1 MSQTGFWRYETRLM
15 AVLCLTFGFVFF
27 DRNAMSYLGP
37 YVQKDLNLSYTEISS
52 LSSALSFAFAL
63 SALGVGYLSDRT
75 GKRKSIL
82 LVTVVIFS
90 LCSALSG
97 VAGSFTIL
105 FLSRMLMGT
114 AEGGV
119 LPISQSLIA
128 LESDEKRRGLN
139 AGVMQNLGSN
149 LIGSSLAPIVLI
161 ALAEAYHWR
170 VAFYVA
176 AIPGLICALLI
187 WKFVREPTTHAIAP
201 ATAGA
206 GPVDDGEKMTVLQM
220 FRYRNIIIC
229 AAMCCF
235 MVAWMVLGWVFL
247 PLVYEN
253 YLHIP
258 ATPASW
264 LMALLG
270 ISAAV
275 FAFVVPG
282 LSDKLGR
289 KPVVVVF
296 SLIGVL
302 YPLAVLFYTGSPVVL
317 GIVIFI
323 GWSASGVFPIFMAT
337 IPSETIP
344 VKYVATSLG
353 LIVGVG
359 EVVGGAFGPPIAG
372 KLADVY
378 GLQAPMYMAMVCAV
392 AGALLALG
400 LKETAPVKVG
410 SRKLAPA

>member
-1 MSQTGFWRYETRLM
+1 MTQTGFWRYETRLM

-37 YVQKDLNLSYTEISS
+37 FVQKDLNLTYTQLSS

-63 SALGVGYLSDRT
+63 SALGIGFLSDRT

-82 LVTVVIFS
+82 VITVVIFS

-97 VAGSFTIL
+97 VATSFAIL
-105 FLSRMLMGT
+105 FMSRMLMGL

-128 LESDEKRRGLN
+128 LESDPKRRGLN

-149 LIGSSLAPIVLI
+149 LIGSSIAPIVLVAI
-161 ALAEAYHWR
+161 ATTYHWR
-170 VAFYVA
+170 TAFYVA
-176 AIPGLICALLI
+176 AIPGLICAFLV
-187 WKFVREPTTHAIAP
+187 WKFVREPKTHAIAP
-201 ATAGA
+201 VET
-206 GPVDDGEKMTVLQM
+206 PVADNGDRMSVLAM
-220 FRYRNIIIC
+220 FRYRNIVLC

-235 MVAWMVLGWVFL
+235 MVAWMVLGWIFL

-258 ATPASW
+258 AREASW

-275 FAFVVPG
+275 FAFIVPG

-289 KPVVVVF
+289 KPVVIVF

-302 YPLAVLFYTGSPVVL
+302 YPLAVLHYTGSAVVL
-317 GIVIFI
+317 GTIIFI

-372 KLADVY
+372 KLADLY

-392 AGALLALG
+392 MGAVLALG
-400 LKETAPVKVG
+400 LKETAPIKVG
-410 SRKLAPA
+410 ARKLAPA

>member
-1 MSQTGFWRYETRLM
+1 MSQNGPWRYETRLM

-37 YVQKDLNLSYTEISS
+37 FVQKDLDLSYTQISS

-63 SALGVGYLSDRT
+63 AALGVGYLSDRT

-82 LVTVVIFS
+82 LVTVVVFS
-90 LCSALSG
+90 LCSAFSG
-97 VAGSFTIL
+97 IASGFAIL
-105 FLSRMLMGT
+105 FLSRMLMGL
-114 AEGGV
+114 AEGGI

-149 LIGSSLAPIVLI
+149 LIGSSIAPVVLVAI
-161 ALAEAYHWR
+161 ANAYHWR
-170 VAFYVA
+170 VAFYIA
-176 AIPGLICALLI
+176 AIPGLICAFLV
-187 WKFVREPTTHAIAP
+187 WKFVREPQVHAIAP
-201 ATAGA
+201 AAITAKPG
-206 GPVDDGEKMTVLQM
+206 VDEDKMTVLQM
-220 FRYRNIIIC
+220 FGYRNIILC

-258 ATPASW
+258 SQHASW

-275 FAFVVPG
+275 FAFIVPG

-289 KPVVVVF
+289 KPVVIVF

-302 YPLAVLFYTGSPVVL
+302 YPLAVLNYTGSAVL
-317 GIVIFI
+317 LGTIIFI

-353 LIVGVG
+353 LIVGIG
-359 EVVGGAFGPPIAG
+359 EVVGGAFGPVLAG
-372 KLADVY
+372 NLADRY
-378 GLQAPMYMAMVCAV
+378 GLQAPMYMAIVCAAV
-392 AGALLALG
+392 SGVIALG
-400 LKETAPVKVG
+400 LKETAPIKVG
-410 SRKLAPA
+410 ASKLAPA

>member
-1 MSQTGFWRYETRLM
+1 MRYETRLM

-37 YVQKDLNLSYTEISS
+37 FVQKDLNLSYTQLSA

-63 SALGVGYLSDRT
+63 SALAIGYLSDRT

-82 LVTVVIFS
+82 LITVVVFS

-97 VAGSFTIL
+97 VATSFAVL
-105 FLSRMLMGT
+105 FLSRMLMGL

-128 LESDEKRRGLN
+128 LESDERRRGLN

-149 LIGSSLAPIVLI
+149 LIGSSLAPIVLVAI
-161 ALAEAYHWR
+161 ATAYHWR
-170 VAFYVA
+170 TAFYVA
-176 AIPGLICALLI
+176 AIPGLICAALV
-187 WKFVREPTTHAIAP
+187 WKFVREPKTHAIASTLAP
-201 ATAGA
+201 AATPQARI
-206 GPVDDGEKMTVLQM
+206 DDEKMSVLQM
-220 FRYRNIIIC
+220 FRYRNIWIC

-258 ATPASW
+258 AGPASW

-289 KPVVVVF
+289 KPVVIVF

-302 YPLAVLFYTGSPVVL
+302 YPLAVLYYTGSPVLL
-317 GIVIFI
+317 GAIIFI

-353 LIVGVG
+353 LIVGIG
-359 EVVGGAFGPPIAG
+359 EVIGGTFGPVLAG
-372 KLADVY
+372 SLADRY
-378 GLQAPMYMAMVCAV
+378 GLQAPLYMAIICAAAAAV
-392 AGALLALG
+392 LALG

-410 SRKLAPA
+410 ATKLAPA